1 MCWNV
6 VSSSRGVKI
15 HIAEE
20 IEIGHR
26 RIWLRVERMPWSQY
40 EQLGVRQFCM
50 PLVARQG
57 TVGKILCRQTCIVVY
72 IVDQEFLSFHLE
84 GSMNP
89 TTWTRRCPAHR
100 GFKFFY
106 LYDKNCITYIYN
118 VNHGP
123 RWSWKKNVG
132 VQKSYGTLTLR
143 ERKTRIIFIK

>member
-106 LYDKNCITYIYN
+106 LYDKNCITYC
-118 VNHGP
+118 
-123 RWSWKKNVG
+123 
-132 VQKSYGTLTLR
+132 
-143 ERKTRIIFIK
+143 IFITLITDPDEVEKKMLGFKNLMAHSL